1 MPELSIDIQTDEAT
15 KPNKKEMLDYGRFL
29 YPEIVKMLSDP
40 YLVALKDHLY
50 HEKYVLKKEEID
62 PLTLNQFM
70 EYFVNAKALKGN
82 DVVSKTEKKK
92 ELQQKSTSSKKSV
105 AVFLKVLE
113 KNKSIAYDLLNAYP
127 VVRN

>member
-1 MPELSIDIQTDEAT
+1 MQELSIDIQTDEAT

-62 PLTLNQFM
+62 PLTLNKFM
-70 EYFVNAKALKGN
+70 EYFVEAKTF
-82 DVVSKTEKKK
+82 KTHTETRNTKD
-92 ELQQKSTSSKKSV
+92 E
-105 AVFLKVLE
+105 KVLE
-113 KNKSIAYDLLNAYP
+113 QKTSLSSSKSINSF
-127 VVRN
+127 